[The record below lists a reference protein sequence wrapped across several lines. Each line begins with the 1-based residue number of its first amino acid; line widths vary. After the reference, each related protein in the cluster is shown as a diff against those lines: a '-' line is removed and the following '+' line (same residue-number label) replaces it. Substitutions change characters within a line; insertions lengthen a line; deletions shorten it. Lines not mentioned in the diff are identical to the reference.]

1 MLFLTG
7 QFEAAID
14 FLFRSGES
22 LSSHATH
29 IALVMFEIELLNQPP
44 NIQSALL
51 SKEAGDRGCARRLN
65 LARLLMLYVK
75 HFEST
80 DPKEALQYFYFLR
93 NMKGGHG
100 DNLFMSCVGELVLE
114 SREFDLLLG
123 TLMTDGSRAPGL
135 VDKFGGLVDTV
146 DIIDMV
152 ARDSE
157 ERGMLEDA
165 VKLYDLASKHA
176 KVVSLL
182 NTLLAQVIAL
192 PATPESRRDR
202 IQRQAVTIAKRYK
215 MSGVVAGR
223 DNTSTLFLL
232 LDLATFF
239 DLYHGGKLSESLDTL
254 ARVKL
259 VPVSGAAVDM
269 AVTTFRQLS
278 DEVRRNI
285 PDILL
290 AAMTALHSQYRAGQ
304 GPESGSEKA
313 RSLITYAG
321 MIPYRLP
328 GDTNARLVQMEV
340 QKVGQMVVHMEA
352 FWTVVKLS

>member
-1 MLFLTG
+1 MSRDLNT
-7 QFEAAID
+7 
-14 FLFRSGES
+14 
-22 LSSHATH
+22 
-29 IALVMFEIELLNQPP
+29 ELL
-44 NIQSALL
+44 
-51 SKEAGDRGCARRLN
+51 
-65 LARLLMLYVK
+65 
-75 HFEST
+75 
-80 DPKEALQYFYFLR
+80 
-93 NMKGGHG
+93 
-100 DNLFMSCVGELVLE
+100 LV
-114 SREFDLLLG
+114 
-123 TLMTDGSRAPGL
+123 
-135 VDKFGGLVDTV
+135 
-146 DIIDMV
+146 
-152 ARDSE
+152 
-157 ERGMLEDA
+157 
-165 VKLYDLASKHA
+165 
-176 KVVSLL
+176 
-182 NTLLAQVIAL
+182 
-192 PATPESRRDR
+192 R

-259 VPVSGAAVDM
+259 VPMSGAAVDM

-290 AAMTALHSQYRAGQ
+290 AAMTALHSQYKAGQ
-304 GPESGSEKA
+304 GPENMREKA

-340 QKVGQMVVHMEA
+340 QMN
-352 FWTVVKLS
+352 